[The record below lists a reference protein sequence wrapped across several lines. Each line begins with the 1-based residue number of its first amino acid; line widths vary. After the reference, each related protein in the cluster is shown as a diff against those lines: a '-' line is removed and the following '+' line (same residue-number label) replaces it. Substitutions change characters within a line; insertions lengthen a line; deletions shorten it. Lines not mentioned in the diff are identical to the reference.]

1 MARKQRR
8 PARPKQPAHTARAAR
23 VNVPVDHLTPHTDT
37 MPTAPHATL
46 AGSRALDLTASA
58 TGPGLLDAILE
69 VVGGDT
75 LTLRQTLALWQR
87 EQDRLTNR
95 ARRHPGGLARPAG
108 L

>member
-8 PARPKQPAHTARAAR
+8 PSRPAPAHTTRAAR
-23 VNVPVDHLTPHTDT
+23 VNVPADHLTPHAGTT
-37 MPTAPHATL
+37 STAPHTAL

-58 TGPGLLDAILE
+58 SGPGLLDAILDI
-69 VVGGDT
+69 VGADT
-75 LTLRQTLALWQR
+75 LALRQTLALWQR

-95 ARRHPGGLARPAG
+95 AWRRPGGLARPAG